1 MATRQMR
8 KLQKQQELLRLQS
21 EADREDD
28 ESEDEPIVTKPRP
41 NAFAGFAA
49 LGGGDD
55 DDDDDQDTEEETKQ
69 VEEAPKPVA
78 PASKSKKSKK
88 KKKKGKKTESPAPE
102 EDDLDEIDR
111 VLEEL
116 NLKENKNSASDTA
129 TSNAARS
136 TGQINELLRVNF
148 QHLKALN
155 EMRKLFGSAIE
166 AARAEQAAEANS
178 RQQQRGAARQ
188 NVDLETFLSVPPAVQ
203 QRLGKRSMFETVL
216 RTNPFIEGKKTWPRD
231 STRGLKMV
239 RVTESCDGEPGV
251 AEFAFSH
258 DKTYD
263 ALEGNFYG
271 LVQMYDPMQLVY
283 FLARYPYHVSSLIQ
297 VSKVAHNDQNSYLAH
312 DLIERAL
319 FTFGRATLSD
329 FRKRLGEG
337 TARLDFNRPE
347 NRQFFLAGYN
357 QIKNLVL
364 KGTYRTALE
373 WAKFVLSVNHDDPYG
388 VLNWVHVLAIRAY
401 EAKWFIELCNSPLIA
416 NEDIGPY
423 FKATMPLAKLQLK
436 DHAGARAAA
445 IESIERLP
453 WLFSAL
459 FSALNLDTPRSVW
472 AVQPRDDE
480 EALHTKLYVHLAKDL
495 WNNPAA
501 TLLLNEAANAA
512 RKVDFFGLP
521 PSPVVSL
528 ATARFVYLDNTPEL
542 MSAVPR
548 KILHT
553 ASPNFDFDPLPPP
566 KEENI
571 FSSPTQKMPWA
582 ISEGDGEH
590 RQTRL
595 REEAALQMVRGR
607 LNEEQLRAAVDEAR
621 ARIDDPEADEV
632 QRGVWQRMVD
642 ILTGQGWTGGAGGG
656 VAEEGGEGEGRQRG
670 DVMPGGWEDDFDE
683 GWGDDDFDDG
693 EDHWYEDQLD
703 PELELEFGPGG
714 TPNRRATVED
724 ADDSDEEEA
733 ARR

>member
-8 KLQKQQELLRLQS
+8 KLQKQQELLRLKN
-21 EADREDD
+21 EAEREDE
-28 ESEDEPIVTKPRP
+28 ESEDEPIVTKPKP

-49 LGGGDD
+49 FGGGDD
-55 DDDDDQDTEEETKQ
+55 GDDDQDTEEETK
-69 VEEAPKPVA
+69 EAEDVPEPVA
-78 PASKSKKSKK
+78 PAKKSKKSKK

-102 EDDLDEIDR
+102 KEEEDDLDEIDR

-116 NLKENKNSASDTA
+116 KLKDNKNPVSDIA
-129 TSNAARS
+129 TSNTANS
-136 TGQINELLRVNF
+136 TSQINELLRVNF
-148 QHLKALN
+148 QHLKAIN

-203 QRLGKRSMFETVL
+203 QQLGKRSMFETVL

-239 RVTESCDGEPGV
+239 RVTESFNGEPGV
-251 AEFAFSH
+251 AEFAFAH

-283 FLARYPYHVSSLIQ
+283 FLSRYPYHVSSLIQ
-297 VSKVAHNDQNSYLAH
+297 VSKVAHQDQNSYLAH

-319 FTFGRATLSD
+319 FTFGRVSLSD
-329 FRKRLGEG
+329 FRKRLGDG

-388 VLNWVHVLAIRAY
+388 VLNWIHILAIRAY

-416 NEDIGPY
+416 NLGTGRY
-423 FKATMPLAKLQLK
+423 VKATLPLAKLQLK
-436 DHAGARAAA
+436 DNAGARAAA
-445 IESIERLP
+445 IESIEELP
-453 WLFSAL
+453 WLYCAL
-459 FSALNLDTPRSVW
+459 FSALNIDTPRSVW
-472 AVQPRDDE
+472 GVQPRDDE
-480 EALHTKLYVHLAKDL
+480 EALHTKLYVHLAKDI

-501 TLLLNEAANAA
+501 ISLLTEAANAA

-542 MSAVPR
+542 MSAVPAQD
-548 KILHT
+548 T
-553 ASPNFDFDPLPPP
+553 
-566 KEENI
+566 
-571 FSSPTQKMPWA
+571 
-582 ISEGDGEH
+582 
-590 RQTRL
+590 
-595 REEAALQMVRGR
+595 
-607 LNEEQLRAAVDEAR
+607 QLRAVVDDAR
-621 ARIDDPEADEV
+621 ARIDDPEADEE
-632 QRGVWQRMVD
+632 QRGVWRRIVD
-642 ILTGQGWTGGAGGG
+642 VLTGQGWTGGAAGG
-656 VAEEGGEGEGRQRG
+656 AEGGEGNQRG
-670 DVMPGGWEDDFDE
+670 DVMPGGWEDDFDD
-683 GWGDDDFDDG
+683 GWGDDDFED

-703 PELELEFGPGG
+703 PELELEFGQGG

-724 ADDSDEEEA
+724 ADDTDEEET

>member
-8 KLQKQQELLRLQS
+8 KLQKQQELLRLKN
-21 EADREDD
+21 EAEREDE
-28 ESEDEPIVTKPRP
+28 ESEDEPIVTKPKP

-49 LGGGDD
+49 FGGGDD
-55 DDDDDQDTEEETKQ
+55 GDDDQDTEEETK
-69 VEEAPKPVA
+69 EAEDVPEPVA
-78 PASKSKKSKK
+78 PAKKSKKSKK

-102 EDDLDEIDR
+102 KEEEDDLDEIDR

-116 NLKENKNSASDTA
+116 KLKDNKNPVSDIA
-129 TSNAARS
+129 TSNTANS
-136 TGQINELLRVNF
+136 TSQINELLRVNF
-148 QHLKALN
+148 QHLKAIN

-203 QRLGKRSMFETVL
+203 QQLGKRSMFETVL

-239 RVTESCDGEPGV
+239 RVTESFNGEPGV
-251 AEFAFSH
+251 AEFAFAH

-283 FLARYPYHVSSLIQ
+283 FLSRYPYHVSSLIQ
-297 VSKVAHNDQNSYLAH
+297 VSKVAHQDQNSYLAH

-319 FTFGRATLSD
+319 FTFGRVSLSD
-329 FRKRLGEG
+329 FRKRLGDG

-388 VLNWVHVLAIRAY
+388 VLNWIHILAIRAY

-416 NEDIGPY
+416 NLGTGRY
-423 FKATMPLAKLQLK
+423 VKATLPLAKLQLK
-436 DHAGARAAA
+436 DNAGARAAA
-445 IESIERLP
+445 IESIEELP
-453 WLFSAL
+453 WLYCAL
-459 FSALNLDTPRSVW
+459 FSALNIDTPRSVW
-472 AVQPRDDE
+472 GVQPRDDE
-480 EALHTKLYVHLAKDL
+480 EALHTKLYVHLAKDI

-501 TLLLNEAANAA
+501 ISLLTEAANAA

-548 KILHT
+548 KMLHT

-566 KEENI
+566 KEDNI
-571 FSSPTQKMPWA
+571 FSSPTQKMPWSIA
-582 ISEGDGEH
+582 EGDGEH

-595 REEAALQMVRGR
+595 HEQAQAALQMARAR
-607 LNEEQLRAAVDEAR
+607 MNEDQLRAVVDDAR
-621 ARIDDPEADEV
+621 ARIDDPEADEE
-632 QRGVWQRMVD
+632 QRGVWRRIVD
-642 ILTGQGWTGGAGGG
+642 VLTGQGWTGGAAGG
-656 VAEEGGEGEGRQRG
+656 AEGGEGNQRG
-670 DVMPGGWEDDFDE
+670 DVMPGGWEDDFDD
-683 GWGDDDFDDG
+683 GWGDDDFED

-703 PELELEFGPGG
+703 PELELEFGQGG

-724 ADDSDEEEA
+724 ADDTDEEET

>member
-8 KLQKQQELLRLQS
+8 KLQKQQELLRLQN
-21 EADREDD
+21 EAGREEE

-49 LGGGDD
+49 LGGED
-55 DDDDDQDTEEETKQ
+55 DDDDDQDTEEESQ
-69 VEEAPKPVA
+69 GVEALPEPVA
-78 PASKSKKSKK
+78 PAKKSKKSKK
-88 KKKKGKKTESPAPE
+88 KKKGKKAEPPAPE
-102 EDDLDEIDR
+102 KEEEEDLDEIDR

-116 NLKENKNSASDTA
+116 NLKENKNPASDAA
-129 TSNAARS
+129 TSNAAKS
-136 TGQINELLRVNF
+136 AGQINELLRVNF
-148 QHLKALN
+148 QHLKAIN

-166 AARAEQAAEANS
+166 AARAEQQAEANS
-178 RQQQRGAARQ
+178 RQQQRGAARE

-216 RTNPFIEGKKTWPRD
+216 RTNPFIEGKKSWPRD

-239 RVTESCDGEPGV
+239 RVAESFEGEPGV
-251 AEFAFSH
+251 AAFAFSH
-258 DKTYD
+258 DQAYD

-283 FLARYPYHVSSLIQ
+283 FLSRYPYHVSSLIQ
-297 VSKVAHNDQNSYLAH
+297 VSKVAHQDQNSYLAH

-319 FTFGRATLSD
+319 FTFGRVTLSD
-329 FRKRLGEG
+329 FRKRLGDG

-357 QIKNLVL
+357 QIKNLIL

-373 WAKFVLSVNHDDPYG
+373 WTKFILSVNHDDPYG

-401 EAKWFIELCNSPLIA
+401 EAKWFIELCNSPLIS
-416 NEDIGPY
+416 NKDIGPY
-423 FKATMPLAKLQLK
+423 IKATLPLAKLQLK
-436 DHAGARAAA
+436 DNVGARATA
-445 IESIERLP
+445 IENIERLP
-453 WLFSAL
+453 WLFCAL
-459 FSALNLDTPRSVW
+459 FSTLNLDTPRSVW
-472 AVQPRDDE
+472 GVQPRDDE
-480 EALHTKLYVHLAKDL
+480 EALHTKLYVHLAKDI

-501 TLLLNEAANAA
+501 ISLLTEAANAA

-528 ATARFVYLDNTPEL
+528 ATARFVYLDNTPEI

-566 KEENI
+566 KEDNI

-582 ISEGDGEH
+582 ISKDDGEH

-595 REEAALQMVRGR
+595 HEQAQAALQMARAR
-607 LNEEQLRAAVDEAR
+607 MNEEQLRAVVDDAR
-621 ARIDDPEADEV
+621 ARIDDPEADEE
-632 QRGVWQRMVD
+632 QRGVWRRLVD
-642 ILTGQGWTGGAGGG
+642 VLTGQGWAGGAGG
-656 VAEEGGEGEGRQRG
+656 AEGGEGAQQRG
-670 DVMPGGWEDDFDE
+670 GVMPGGWEDDFDE
-683 GWGDDDFDDG
+683 GWGEDDFDG

-714 TPNRRATVED
+714 TPNRQATVED
-724 ADDSDEEEA
+724 AEDSDEVP

>member
-8 KLQKQQELLRLQS
+8 KLQKQQELLRLQN
-21 EADREDD
+21 EAGREED

-55 DDDDDQDTEEETKQ
+55 DDEDQDTEEEAQ
-69 VEEAPKPVA
+69 EVEAVLEPVA
-78 PASKSKKSKK
+78 PAKKSKKSKK
-88 KKKKGKKTESPAPE
+88 KKKKGKKVESPAAEKEE

-116 NLKENKNSASDTA
+116 NLKENKNAASDTA
-129 TSNAARS
+129 TSNAVKS

-148 QHLKALN
+148 QHLKAIN

-166 AARAEQAAEANS
+166 AARAEQQAEANS

-188 NVDLETFLSVPPAVQ
+188 NVDLETFLSVPPAIQ

-216 RTNPFIEGKKTWPRD
+216 RTNPFIEGKKSWPRD

-239 RVTESCDGEPGV
+239 RVAESFAGEPGV

-258 DKTYD
+258 DQTYD

-283 FLARYPYHVSSLIQ
+283 FLSRYPYHVSSLIQ
-297 VSKVAHNDQNSYLAH
+297 VSKVAHQDQNSYLAH

-319 FTFGRATLSD
+319 FTFGRVTLSD

-357 QIKNLVL
+357 QIKNLIL

-373 WAKFVLSVNHDDPYG
+373 WTKFVLSVNHDDPYG

-416 NEDIGPY
+416 DKDIGPY
-423 FKATMPLAKLQLK
+423 IKATLPLAKLQLK
-436 DHAGARAAA
+436 DNAGARAAA

-453 WLFSAL
+453 WLFCAL
-459 FSALNLDTPRSVW
+459 FSALNIDTPRSVW
-472 AVQPRDDE
+472 GVQPRDDE
-480 EALHTKLYVHLAKDL
+480 EALHTKLYVHLAKDI

-501 TLLLNEAANAA
+501 ISLLTEAANAA

-542 MSAVPR
+542 MSAE
-548 KILHT
+548 
-553 ASPNFDFDPLPPP
+553 D
-566 KEENI
+566 NI
-571 FSSPTQKMPWA
+571 FSTPTQKMPWA

-590 RQTRL
+590 RMARFPPQAQ
-595 REEAALQMVRGR
+595 AALQAARARMD
-607 LNEEQLRAAVDEAR
+607 EEQLRAVVDDAR
-621 ARIDDPEADEV
+621 ARIEDPEADEE
-632 QRGVWQRMVD
+632 QRGVWRRILDV
-642 ILTGQGWTGGAGGG
+642 LTGQGRAGGA
-656 VAEEGGEGEGRQRG
+656 EGGADEGAQPRG
-670 DVMPGGWEDDFDE
+670 DVMPGGWGDDFDE
-683 GWGDDDFDDG
+683 GWGEDDFDG

-714 TPNRRATVED
+714 TPNRRQATVED
-724 ADDSDEEEA
+724 AEDSDEEVP